1 MTRLLKVAYV
11 ASMGASCQFSNG
23 GFGFFCS
30 LAFENTGICA
40 GLQNF
45 VWL

>member
-1 MTRLLKVAYV
+1 MAPVWGRTGSFQMV
-11 ASMGASCQFSNG
+11 

-30 LAFENTGICA
+30 LTFENTGICA
-40 GLQNF
+40 GLNNG